1 MPPYGHG
8 MTSRIAF
15 AFLGLSILVAPAAA
29 RAGFRGCLEGL
40 RGQAAAKGVSGATY
54 DAATRGVQPDMMIL
68 ELMDNQPEFKTPI
81 WDYLGF
87 LVDEERV
94 EDGRAAMRRHGQALA
109 TAEARFGVDR
119 HIIAGVWG
127 VESNFGKDIGG
138 RPLVQSLATLSCV
151 PNRRQGY
158 FRGEFFATL
167 QIIER
172 GDVAASRLTG
182 SWAGAF
188 GHTQFMPST
197 FLRLAVDLDGD
208 GRRDVVDSVPDA
220 LGSTANFLR
229 KAGWI
234 TGVPWGYEVQVPES
248 FSSGLAGRSKKR
260 PVSAWAAMG
269 VTRIDGQPLSGEYQ
283 GAILLPAG
291 KDGPAFLVTKNFD
304 ALYSYNAAESYGLA
318 IAVLSDRMRGGA
330 GVQAAWPTDDP
341 PLSRAQRRELQQLLA
356 ARGFDVGEPDGKVGQ
371 KTRDAIKTI
380 ESKIGMRQ
388 TGRPGGK
395 VLQVLKGR

>member
-1 MPPYGHG
+1 MTIRRPLALALTACLLAPPALADFR
-8 MTSRIAF
+8 SCLA
-15 AFLGLSILVAPAAA
+15 GLK
-29 RAGFRGCLEGL
+29 GE
-40 RGQAAAKGVSGATY
+40 AAAKGVSGATY
-54 DAATRGVQPDMMIL
+54 DAATSGVQPDMKIL

-94 EDGRAAMRRHGQALA
+94 EEGRAAMSRAGSALA
-109 TAEARFGVDR
+109 TAEARFGVDKYV
-119 HIIAGVWG
+119 IAGVWG

-172 GDVAASRLTG
+172 GDVAANRLNG

-220 LGSTANFLR
+220 LGSTANFLK
-229 KAGWI
+229 KAGWV
-234 TGVPWGYEVQVPES
+234 TGLPWGYEVRLP
-248 FSSGLAGRSKKR
+248 SGYGGTSGRGNKR
-260 PVSAWAAMG
+260 PLSAWAAAG
-269 VTRIDGQPLSGEYQ
+269 ITRIDGRPLSGDYNA
-283 GAILLPAG
+283 GLLLPAG
-291 KDGPAFLVTKNFD
+291 ANGPAFLVTRNFD

-318 IAVLSDRMRGGA
+318 IAILSERLRGNPGIRT
-330 GVQAAWPTDDP
+330 AWPTDDP
-341 PLSRAQRRELQQLLA
+341 PLSRAERRELQRLLA
-356 ARGFDVGEPDGKVGQ
+356 ARGYDVGEPDGKIGQ
-371 KTRDAIKTI
+371 KTRDAVKEI
-380 ESKIGMRQ
+380 EKAMGMPLR
-388 TGRPGGK
+388 GRPGGK
-395 VLQVLKGR
+395 VLAALRGR

>member
-1 MPPYGHG
+1 MIR
-8 MTSRIAF
+8 RIAV
-15 AFLGLSILVAPAAA
+15 ALLGLSSIAAPAAA
-29 RAGFRGCLEGL
+29 QADFRACLDGL
-40 RGQAAAKGVSGATY
+40 RSQAVAKGVSGATY
-54 DAATRGVQPDMMIL
+54 DSATRGVQPDMKIL

-109 TAEARFGVDR
+109 AAEARFGVDR

-220 LGSTANFLR
+220 LGSTANFLK
-229 KAGWI
+229 KAGWNS
-234 TGVPWGYEVQVPES
+234 GLPWGYEVRLPRGYGGP
-248 FSSGLAGRSKKR
+248 SGRKDKR
-260 PVSAWAAMG
+260 PVSAWAAADL
-269 VTRIDGQPLSGEYQ
+269 TRVDGRALSGEYAA
-283 GAILLPAG
+283 GLLMPAG
-291 KDGPAFLVTKNFD
+291 ANGPAFLVTKNFD

-318 IAVLSDRMRGGA
+318 IAILSDRLRGGA
-330 GVQAAWPTDDP
+330 GIQTPWPTDDP
-341 PLSRAQRRELQQLLA
+341 PLSRAERRELQRLLA
-356 ARGFDVGEPDGKVGQ
+356 ARGYDVGEPDGRIGQ
-371 KTRDAIKTI
+371 KTRDAIKAI
-380 ESKIGMRQ
+380 EQQVGIRP

-395 VLQVLKGR
+395 VLAALRGR

>member
-1 MPPYGHG
+1 
-8 MTSRIAF
+8 MTIRRPLALALTACLLATPALADFRSCLA
-15 AFLGLSILVAPAAA
+15 GLKGDAAA
-29 RAGFRGCLEGL
+29 R
-40 RGQAAAKGVSGATY
+40 GVSGATY
-54 DAATRGVQPDMMIL
+54 DAATSGVQPDMKIL

-94 EDGRAAMRRHGQALA
+94 EEGRAAMSRAGSALA
-109 TAEARFGVDR
+109 EAERRFGVDR
-119 HIIAGVWG
+119 HVIAGVWG

-167 QIIER
+167 QIIQR
-172 GDVAASRLTG
+172 GDVAANRLNG

-220 LGSTANFLR
+220 LGSTANFLK
-229 KAGWI
+229 KAGWV
-234 TGVPWGYEVQVPES
+234 TGLPWGYEVRLP
-248 FSSGLAGRSKKR
+248 SGYGGTSGRGNKR
-260 PVSAWAAMG
+260 PLSAWAAAG
-269 VTRIDGQPLSGEYQ
+269 ITRIDGRPLSGDYNA
-283 GAILLPAG
+283 GLLLPAG
-291 KDGPAFLVTKNFD
+291 ANGPAFLVTRNFD

-318 IAVLSDRMRGGA
+318 IAILSERLRGNPGIRT
-330 GVQAAWPTDDP
+330 AWPTDDP
-341 PLSRAQRRELQQLLA
+341 PLSRAERRELQRLLA
-356 ARGFDVGEPDGKVGQ
+356 ARGYDVGEPDGKIGQ
-371 KTRDAIKTI
+371 KTRDAVKEI
-380 ESKIGMRQ
+380 EKAMGMPLR
-388 TGRPGGK
+388 GRPGGK
-395 VLQVLKGR
+395 VLAALRGR

>member
-1 MPPYGHG
+1 
-8 MTSRIAF
+8 MTRRIAL
-15 AFLGLSILVAPAAA
+15 ALLGLSTLAAPAAA
-29 RAGFRGCLEGL
+29 QSDFRACLAGL
-40 RGQAAAKGVSGATY
+40 KSQAAAKGVSGETY
-54 DAATRGVQPDMMIL
+54 DAATAGVQPDMKIL

-94 EDGRAAMRRHGQALA
+94 EEGRAAMRRHAQALA
-109 TAEARFGVDR
+109 AAEARFGVDR
-119 HIIAGVWG
+119 HIVAGVWG

-172 GDVAASRLTG
+172 GDVAANRLVG

-220 LGSTANFLR
+220 LGSTANFLK
-229 KAGWI
+229 KAGWNS
-234 TGVPWGYEVQVPES
+234 GVPWGYEVQVPES
-248 FSSGLAGRSKKR
+248 FNAGLAGRSKKR

-269 VTRIDGQPLSGEYQ
+269 VTRIDGRPLSGDYQ

-291 KDGPAFLVTKNFD
+291 KDGPAFLATKNFD

-318 IAVLSDRMRGGA
+318 IAVLSDRLRGGP

-356 ARGFDVGEPDGKVGQ
+356 ARGYDVGEPDGKVGQ
-371 KTRDAIKTI
+371 KTRDAIKAV
-380 ESKIGMRQ
+380 ESQIGMRQ

-395 VLQVLKGR
+395 VLQALKGR